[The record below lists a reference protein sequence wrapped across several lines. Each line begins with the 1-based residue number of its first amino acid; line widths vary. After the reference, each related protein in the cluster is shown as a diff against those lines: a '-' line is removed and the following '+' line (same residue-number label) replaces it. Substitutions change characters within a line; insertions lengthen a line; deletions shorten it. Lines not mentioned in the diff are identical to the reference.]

1 MIKKIAILGST
12 GSIGKTSLKILEKD
26 KKNFKIELLTTK
38 GNYKLL
44 LNQAKKFK
52 VKNIIITDKKKYQI
66 ALSKKIKSIKIYND
80 FNKFDKIFPR
90 KLDYVMSS
98 IVGLDGLM
106 PTINI
111 IKHTKTIAIANKESI
126 LCAWN
131 LIKKNLD
138 LHKTNFI
145 PVDSEHF
152 SIWYALKNYSNLS
165 INKIF
170 LTASGGSLLNKS
182 KSKIKNVK
190 ISDILNH
197 PNWKMGKKI
206 TVDSSTMMNKVFEII
221 EAKKIFNLSYSQL
234 GILIHPKSY
243 IHSIIKLN
251 DGMIKIIAHDTT
263 MEIPIFNSIYND
275 TKKNIDSDKINIKKL
290 NELNLSKINFRK
302 YPSVKFLKFLPSKDS
317 LFETALV
324 TINDELVNLFLQ
336 GKIKY
341 SSIIKKMNN
350 MLNHSE
356 IKKLKKKLPT
366 NVSNVINTSKFVRT
380 LMKLPKLN
388 YEKKIF

>member
-12 GSIGKTSLKILEKD
+12 GSIGKTSLKIIEKN

-38 GNYKLL
+38 ENYKLL
-44 LNQAKKFK
+44 LNQAKKFN

-66 ALSKKIKSIKIYND
+66 ALSKKIKSIKIYN
-80 FNKFDKIFPR
+80 NFDKFEEIFPR

-98 IVGLDGLM
+98 IVGLDGLI

-131 LIKKNLD
+131 LIKKNLA

-152 SIWYALKNYSNLS
+152 SIWYALKNNSNLS

-170 LTASGGSLLNKS
+170 LTASGGSLLNKT

-190 ISDILNH
+190 ISDVLNH

-221 EAKKIFNLSYSQL
+221 EAKKIFKLSYDQL

-243 IHSIIKLN
+243 IHSIIKFN

-275 TKKNIDSDKINIKKL
+275 TKKNINSDKVNIKKL

-341 SSIIKKMNN
+341 SSINKKMNI
-350 MLNHSE
+350 MLNHSG

-366 NVSNVINTSKFVRT
+366 NVSNVINTSKFVRK
-380 LMKLPKLN
+380 LMNLSK
-388 YEKKIF
+388 

>member
-12 GSIGKTSLKILEKD
+12 GSIGKTSLKIIEKD
-26 KKNFKIELLTTK
+26 KKNFKVELLTTNE
-38 GNYKLL
+38 NYKLL

-80 FNKFDKIFPR
+80 FDKFEKIFPR

-98 IVGLDGLM
+98 IVGLDGLI

-131 LIKKNLD
+131 LIKKKLA

-152 SIWYALKNYSNLS
+152 SIWYALKNYSNFN

-170 LTASGGSLLNKS
+170 LTASGGSLFNKS
-182 KSKIKNVK
+182 KSKVKNLK

-206 TVDSSTMMNKVFEII
+206 SVDSSTMMNKVFEII
-221 EAKKIFNLSYSQL
+221 EAKKIFNLTYDQL

-263 MEIPIFNSIYND
+263 MEIPIFNSIYYD
-275 TKKNIDSDKINIKKL
+275 TKKNINSDKVNIKIL
-290 NELNLSKINFRK
+290 NELNLSKINYSK

-324 TINDELVNLFLQ
+324 TINDELVNLFLK

-341 SSIIKKMNN
+341 SSINKKMNI
-350 MLNHSE
+350 MLNHSG

-366 NVSNVINTSKFVRT
+366 NVSKVINTSKFVRK
-380 LMKLPKLN
+380 LMNLSK
-388 YEKKIF
+388 

>member
-98 IVGLDGLM
+98 IVGLDGLI

>member
-1 MIKKIAILGST
+1 MKKKIAILGST
-12 GSIGKTSLKILEKD
+12 GSIGKTSLKIIEKN
-26 KKNFKIELLTTK
+26 KKNFKVELLTTK
-38 GNYKLL
+38 ENYKLL

-80 FNKFDKIFPR
+80 FEKFEEIFPK

-98 IVGLDGLM
+98 IVGLDGLI

-131 LIKKNLD
+131 LIKKNLV

-152 SIWYALKNYSNLS
+152 SIWYALKNNSNLS

-170 LTASGGSLLNKS
+170 LTASGGSLLNKT
-182 KSKIKNVK
+182 KSKIKNIKV
-190 ISDILNH
+190 SDILNH

-221 EAKKIFNLSYSQL
+221 EAKKIFKLSYDQL

-243 IHSIIKLN
+243 IHSIIKFN

-275 TKKNIDSDKINIKKL
+275 TKKNINSEIVNIKKL
-290 NELNLSKINFRK
+290 NELNLSKINYRK

-341 SSIIKKMNN
+341 SSINKRMNI
-350 MLNHSE
+350 MLNHSG

-366 NVSNVINTSKFVRT
+366 NVSNVINTSKFVRK
-380 LMKLPKLN
+380 LMNLSK
-388 YEKKIF
+388 